1 MTVIAGE
8 GRVAILYGH
17 QPMASP
23 PHHTGY
29 LARPDVV
36 DRHPGVVITAGAEAS
51 NAVRTLARYIARH
64 GFAAVVPP
72 GSRAEFTAAIDAL
85 GGAWGGWSRRDRRAV
100 IGIGLGSSWA
110 IAAAEE
116 HGLPLVLLS
125 PQPTPT
131 GLSGASATLVLGVD
145 APGTE
150 SSGAGGHWVT
160 YRGSGLGFWDD
171 ASADYVPAAA
181 ADSRA
186 RLIAF
191 LDRHLAIPTAA

>member
-17 QPMASP
+17 QSMASP

-29 LARPDVV
+29 LARPDIV
-36 DRHPGVVITAGAEAS
+36 DRHPGVVITAGTEAS
-51 NAVRTLARYIARH
+51 NAVRTLARFIARH

-85 GGAWGGWSRRDRRAV
+85 GGAWGEWSRRDRRAV
-100 IGIGLGSSWA
+100 IGIGPGSAWA

-125 PQPTPT
+125 AQPTPT
-131 GLSGASATLVLGVD
+131 GLSGSSATLVLGID
-145 APGTE
+145 DT
-150 SSGAGGHWVT
+150 GAEPSGGHWVT
-160 YRGSGLGFWDD
+160 YRGSGPGFWDD
-171 ASADYVPAAA
+171 ASADYAPAAA
-181 ADSRA
+181 ADSHA